1 MTQLRVNH
9 RFRRGLELKSI
20 DPLSKLVALFCAALL
35 AMHWDKPIPL
45 LIMLFVFIGLAR
57 YGAGMSWPRLG
68 RRLRFIVA
76 FGLPLFIIT
85 SIAAPVG
92 EAFVTWGPLQI
103 TLAGAGYAAAITLRM
118 FCLFLSSIIYI
129 ESTDPKDFVTVLTTR
144 LKLPY
149 RFVFGVSMA
158 LTFLPLLE
166 SEGRVARQAR
176 QLRFGR
182 QTYGVGERW
191 RMWRGNLAAIFTGAV
206 RRVEQTAG
214 SMESKGFG
222 AYPVRSFLR
231 EVEVGIVGYALMLTS
246 VVVTVCLW
254 SV

>member
-1 MTQLRVNH
+1 MNQLHVDH
-9 RFRRGLELKSI
+9 SLRRGFGLKSI

-45 LIMLFVFIGLAR
+45 LIMLVLFFGLAR
-57 YGAGMSWPRLG
+57 YGVGMSWPRLG
-68 RRLRFIVA
+68 RRLRFIAV
-76 FGLPLFIIT
+76 FGMPLFIIT

-92 EAFVTWGPLQI
+92 EAFVAWGPLQI
-103 TLAGAGYAAAITLRM
+103 TIGGTEYAAAITLRM

-166 SEGRVARQAR
+166 AESRVARQAR

-182 QTYGVGERW
+182 RPRGVGERL
-191 RMWRGNLAAIFTGAV
+191 RMWRGNLAAIFTGAI

-231 EVEVGIVGYALMLTS
+231 GVEIGIAGYALMVVS
-246 VVVTVCLW
+246 VGVTACLW
-254 SV
+254 FI